1 MSNHHTLNY
10 VEFAASDL
18 TATKAFFQHVFKW
31 QFTDYGP
38 QYTAFS
44 CESAGLDGGFYQAP
58 LKCLSTNGG
67 ALLVL
72 YSNNIKETQSQVES
86 HGGKIIKP
94 LFNFPGGY
102 RSHFTEPSGNELAV
116 WSKQA

>member
-58 LKCLSTNGG
+58 LKCLSTIWWGVVS
-67 ALLVL
+67 ALL
-72 YSNNIKETQSQVES
+72 
-86 HGGKIIKP
+86 
-94 LFNFPGGY
+94 
-102 RSHFTEPSGNELAV
+102 
-116 WSKQA
+116 KQH